1 MATDKK
7 DQVEKV
13 EATAPP
19 ANENSAT
26 PTPVKP
32 QKSHTALIIVIVLI
46 IVLGLPALGIGAF
59 WYFVGNKID
68 DATEQLENGEVNINL
83 GDDASINTTSNQKW
97 PTTLPTE
104 VPEFDAGEIIS
115 SGNYGDIWS
124 IMIEGATKADI
135 IKYQN
140 TLVAAGWTAEEPLE
154 TEGMGSYSATKNGYG
169 VNITLTTDED
179 GTTNILFTVGKE
191 PEA

>member
-7 DQVEKV
+7 DQIGEVEV
-13 EATAPP
+13 TAPP
-19 ANENSAT
+19 ANEKLAA
-26 PTPVKP
+26 PTPVKL
-32 QKSHTALIIVIVLI
+32 QKSHTALIVVIVLI
-46 IVLGLPALGIGAF
+46 VVLGLLALGFGAF
-59 WYFVGNKID
+59 WFFVGNKID
-68 DATEQLENGEVNINL
+68 DATEKLSNGEVKINL
-83 GDDASINTTSNQKW
+83 GDDTSVNTIKNQSW

-135 IKYQN
+135 IKYQS

-154 TEGMGSYSATKNGYG
+154 TEGMSSYSATKN
-169 VNITLTTDED
+169 
-179 GTTNILFTVGKE
+179 
-191 PEA
+191 